1 MQHKYF
7 DHGELSIM
15 EIPIKEDANMGK
27 RNDTTVAIAGRR
39 KERLNDAVVKL
50 VMARKESVKI
60 SEIVHFLIDTYLDEA
75 VKDMLA
81 EEKMRQR
88 EDR

>member
-1 MQHKYF
+1 MMGSPTQ
-7 DHGELSIM
+7 ET
-15 EIPIKEDANMGK
+15 ENMGK

-50 VMARKESVKI
+50 VMARKESVKM

-75 VKDMLA
+75 VRDMLA
-81 EEKMRQR
+81 EEKMRKR

>member
-1 MQHKYF
+1 
-7 DHGELSIM
+7 M
-15 EIPIKEDANMGK
+15 ESLIKDESNMGK

-60 SEIVHFLIDTYLDEA
+60 SEIVHFLIDAYLDEA
-75 VKDMLA
+75 VKDMLD

>member
-1 MQHKYF
+1 MM
-7 DHGELSIM
+7 DTPTNEEPS
-15 EIPIKEDANMGK
+15 MGK

-50 VMARKESVKI
+50 VMARKESVKM

-75 VKDMLA
+75 MKDMLA

-88 EDR
+88 EDKFHP